1 MLRRMSWH
9 KQLSVGIG
17 GGDELQD
24 VERLSAAAPDDGQQR
39 SWKLLSNQF
48 CVAMLG
54 HRNVAAKCK
63 ARR

>member
-24 VERLSAAAPDDGQQR
+24 VERLSAAAPDDGQQC
-39 SWKLLSNQF
+39 SSKLLSNQL

-54 HRNVAAKCK
+54 QRNVAAKRK